1 MKLFKKIAVVG
12 TGLIGGSIALAVK
25 KKHIASKVIG
35 VSRTARTLRLAKN
48 SGAIDAGS
56 LDIGVIKGADL
67 VILATPVGT
76 ILDLAPK
83 ISKIIARDT
92 LVTDVG
98 SSKAEIVA
106 RLEKIFPKYVGSHPL
121 AGSEKRGIDFA
132 CPDIFKNSLCIL
144 TPTRKSNVK
153 AIEKIKKFWQ
163 ALGARVSFLSPNSH
177 DTALS
182 FVSHLPHAAAFALIC
197 SVPRKYLKFA
207 SSGLRDTTRIA
218 ASDESL
224 WSDIFFS
231 NRKNTIEALDLLEG
245 SLRKIK
251 TAIKKNDAKLLKN
264 ILREAKEKRELL

>member
-1 MKLFKKIAVVG
+1 MKLFKNIAVVG
-12 TGLIGGSIALAVK
+12 TGLIGGSIALGIK

-48 SGAIDAGS
+48 SGAIDTGS

-98 SSKAEIVA
+98 SSKAQIVA
-106 RLEKIFPKYVGSHPL
+106 RLEKLFPKYVGSHPL

-132 CPDIFKNSLCIL
+132 CPEIFKNSLCIL
-144 TPTRKSNVK
+144 TPTSKSDAK

-177 DTALS
+177 DTVLS
-182 FVSHLPHAAAFALIC
+182 FVSHLPHAAAFALIH

-207 SSGLRDTTRIA
+207 SCGLRDTTRIA
-218 ASDESL
+218 ASDDSL

-251 TAIKKNDAKLLKN
+251 TAIKNNDAKLLKN
-264 ILREAKEKRELL
+264 ILKEAKEKRELL